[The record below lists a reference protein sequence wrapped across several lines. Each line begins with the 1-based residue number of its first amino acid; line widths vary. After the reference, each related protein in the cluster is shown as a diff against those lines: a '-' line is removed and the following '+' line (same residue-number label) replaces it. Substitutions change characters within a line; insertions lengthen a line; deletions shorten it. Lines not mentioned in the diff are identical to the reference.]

1 MKRMTK
7 LGFTLIELLVV
18 IAIIAILAAMLLPAL
33 SQAREK
39 ARAASCIS
47 NLKQLGLAL
56 HFYAEDYDG
65 RTPYWNSTAAPGYRW
80 MYMLPG
86 YLGVPPKRISGGY
99 EYWDV
104 GGGSELNKWGVA
116 NCPSQAQSESSDDK
130 GDYGLNSYYY
140 RTDVR
145 LFTRGYASE
154 ILVAD
159 VKSNGASI
167 TPTSATLSYR
177 HTGGINILCVDLHAA
192 WKKNP
197 LPGYTTVNGVDYWL
211 VD

>member
-39 ARAASCIS
+39 ARAASCIN
-47 NLKQLGLAL
+47 NLKQVGLAL
-56 HFYAEDYDG
+56 YFYAEDYDG
-65 RTPYWNSTAAPGYRW
+65 KTPWWDSTAAPSYRW
-80 MYMLPG
+80 MHMLPG
-86 YLGVPPKRISGGY
+86 YLGVPPKRTYAGY

-116 NCPSQAQSESSDDK
+116 NCPSQAPSESSDDK

-145 LFTRGYASE
+145 LFTRGYGSE
-154 ILVAD
+154 VLVAD
-159 VKSNGASI
+159 VSSALSI
-167 TPTSATLSYR
+167 TPTSTRLRYR
-177 HTGGINILCVDLHAA
+177 HNNGINVLFTDLHAA

-197 LPGYTTVNGVDYWL
+197 LPGYTTVNGVDIWL
-211 VD
+211 VE